1 MILSEYSHYLS
12 SLFDPSYILH
22 NLVDSATSPSKFKVG
37 QILRLHIHIET
48 RVVLLTDSNY
58 VVCKLGHCAM
68 QKLNRLNQV
77 TRSQSVSIQRPM
89 LFLKPLGHIPVHKR

>member
-1 MILSEYSHYLS
+1 MSELSNYLMK
-12 SLFDPSYILH
+12 LLDPSYILH

-37 QILRLHIHIET
+37 QLLSLHIHIET

-58 VVCKLGHCAM
+58 VVWKRGHYAM

>member
-1 MILSEYSHYLS
+1 M
-12 SLFDPSYILH
+12 
-22 NLVDSATSPSKFKVG
+22 DSATSPSKFKVG

-58 VVCKLGHCAM
+58 VACKLGHYAM

-77 TRSQSVSIQRPM
+77 TRSESVSIQRPM

>member
-1 MILSEYSHYLS
+1 MILSELSHYLS

-48 RVVLLTDSNY
+48 RVVLLTDS
-58 VVCKLGHCAM
+58 KLCGLQARPLCDAEIKSA
-68 QKLNRLNQV
+68 QSSNQE
-77 TRSQSVSIQRPM
+77 SICFHTEANA
-89 LFLKPLGHIPVHKR
+89 LLKTSGSYPCP